1 MGTSQMPIVATMQL
15 LLVLAV
21 GLVGLVASQ
30 DTYSCPDGWMKEE
43 DRTGCRCFLIG
54 PDEAV
59 TRSTADLV
67 CAGHSGSWV
76 AELDHPG
83 INYWL
88 KSRLLEA
95 IPPGERAEFWLGGRA
110 EGRHSEHQPGTWT
123 WDNMNETISWF
134 DWADGQPNNYDHQQM
149 CLTLREYHDPFFPI
163 ARDYFWNDETCDR
176 PAHFICENRCA
187 EF

>member
-1 MGTSQMPIVATMQL
+1 MIRGTTRVCPNFSGPIVSTMQL
-15 LLVLAV
+15 LLLLAV

-59 TRSTADLV
+59 TRCKKRQKDNKTDLAVTRSTADLV

-83 INYWL
+83 WSTTVKLY
-88 KSRLLEA
+88 KVYHVLLNPRYQLLAEVSPA
-95 IPPGERAEFWLGGRA
+95 GGHSPG
-110 EGRHSEHQPGTWT
+110 
-123 WDNMNETISWF
+123 
-134 DWADGQPNNYDHQQM
+134 
-149 CLTLREYHDPFFPI
+149 
-163 ARDYFWNDETCDR
+163 
-176 PAHFICENRCA
+176 
-187 EF
+187 